1 MFFSLAGCNTTEALT
16 LAAAARAK
24 QSPGKKDLGAVIKK
38 ASIDPKKARKSLDTS
53 DPIKMK
59 ISEGLAL
66 KVATDLSDSQYQML
80 RNSSIKHNANIY
92 PTLHE
97 IAIAKKECYPDDIEF
112 TETSAKCKVQNMINH
127 TLNRILSIDNLK
139 TQLHDVNTCKFY
151 LKIGMDGAS
160 SQSIYMQKFEDT
172 ELVDGVANEESL
184 FHTAIS
190 PLKLVSGEKT
200 IWSNPKPN
208 SIHFCRPLHLQYA
221 KETTEVTT
229 NEERRLRE
237 EIEALE
243 PFKVTVSEDHVVL
256 IDYDIQ
262 ITMVDGKVVNAL
274 TDQRSTQSCNICK
287 AKPSEMNG
295 DLQTLH
301 EKQVDN
307 DAMSYGLSPLH
318 CTIRGFEYILHLGY
332 RMEIKKH
339 QVRAGDK
346 EKVKERKEKIQKN
359 FRERLGLVVDMP
371 KVGFGNTNTGN
382 LARRAFANAEQF
394 SEITGVEEELS

>member
-59 ISEGLAL
+59 VSEGLAL

-127 TLNRILSIDNLK
+127 TLDRILSIDNLK

-184 FHTAIS
+184 FHTAIEIGFWR
-190 PLKLVSGEKT
+190 KDNLV
-200 IWSNPKPN
+200 
-208 SIHFCRPLHLQYA
+208 
-221 KETTEVTT
+221 
-229 NEERRLRE
+229 
-237 EIEALE
+237 
-243 PFKVTVSEDHVVL
+243 
-256 IDYDIQ
+256 
-262 ITMVDGKVVNAL
+262 
-274 TDQRSTQSCNICK
+274 
-287 AKPSEMNG
+287 
-295 DLQTLH
+295 
-301 EKQVDN
+301 
-307 DAMSYGLSPLH
+307 
-318 CTIRGFEYILHLGY
+318 
-332 RMEIKKH
+332 
-339 QVRAGDK
+339 
-346 EKVKERKEKIQKN
+346 
-359 FRERLGLVVDMP
+359 
-371 KVGFGNTNTGN
+371 
-382 LARRAFANAEQF
+382 
-394 SEITGVEEELS
+394 